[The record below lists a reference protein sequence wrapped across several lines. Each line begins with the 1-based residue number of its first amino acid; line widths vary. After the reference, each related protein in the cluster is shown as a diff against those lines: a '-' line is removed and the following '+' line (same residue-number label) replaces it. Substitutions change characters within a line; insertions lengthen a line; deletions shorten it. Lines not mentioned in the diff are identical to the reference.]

1 MQAVIKTGGKQYR
14 VAIGEKINVESLPVE
29 AGAAIEFDMVL
40 LIKSGDSVTVGTPTI
55 VGAKVLATVIENGRG
70 DKVRILKFRRRK
82 HHRKQMG
89 HRQNYTRVEINE
101 IVGA

>member
-14 VAIGEKINVESLPVE
+14 VAIGDKLAVESLPVE
-29 AGAAIEFDMVL
+29 AGAAVEFDTVL
-40 LIKSGDSVTVGTPTI
+40 LIKSGDAVTVGTPTI
-55 VGAKVLATVIENGRG
+55 VGAKVRATVIENGRG

-89 HRQNYTRVEINE
+89 HRQNYTKVEINE
-101 IVGA
+101 ILGA

>member
-29 AGAAIEFDMVL
+29 AGAAIEFDSVL
-40 LIKSGDSVTVGTPTI
+40 LIKAGDSVTDVTPII
-55 VGAKVLATVIENGRG
+55 VGAKVLATVLENGRG

-82 HHRKQMG
+82 HHRKQMV

-101 IVGA
+101 IVGV